1 MQTVDMKIEHW
12 AFVVSMLALLASIG
26 IPIVQWKVTKK
37 HTANA
42 SRTLLLQKI
51 LGVKSQ
57 TYIAMHELIWLLSKH
72 GPKMENAQRS
82 NLQPMVPR
90 IRQQHNDLENL
101 HEQWR
106 NYQDGEPLEEIE
118 KMHSIVDTMASE
130 ASDTAK
136 LIENGKRSY
145 EEA

>member
-1 MQTVDMKIEHW
+1 MKIEHW
-12 AFVVSMLALLASIG
+12 AFVISALALLASIG
-26 IPIVQWKVTKK
+26 IPIVQWHVSKK
-37 HTANA
+37 QWANA

-51 LGVKSQ
+51 LGAKSQ
-57 TYIAMHELIWLLSKH
+57 TYIAMHELIWLLNKH
-72 GPKMENAQRS
+72 GPKMKNIQKA
-82 NLQPMVPR
+82 NLQAMVPR
-90 IRQQHNDLENL
+90 VHQHYNELEQL

-118 KMHSIVDTMASE
+118 KMHSVVDAMASD
-130 ASDTAK
+130 ASDIGK

>member
-1 MQTVDMKIEHW
+1 MKIEHW
-12 AFVVSMLALLASIG
+12 AFVISVLALLASIG
-26 IPIVQWKVTKK
+26 IPIIQWKVSKK
-37 HTANA
+37 YKANSA
-42 SRTLLLQKI
+42 RTFLLQKI
-51 LGVKSQ
+51 LAVKSQ

-72 GPKMENAQRS
+72 GPRMENAQRS
-82 NLQPMVPR
+82 NLQSMVPR
-90 IRQQHNDLENL
+90 MREHYADLEKL
-101 HEQWR
+101 HEEWR

-145 EEA
+145 EET